1 MPASST
7 TLRVAPHTVRMPCPP
22 WRALS
27 VAGLAC
33 ATLLA
38 AGPAAEADSVS
49 TSANWSGYVASRAG
63 VAFRAVSAGWVQP
76 TVTCSDGRTAV
87 ASPWIGLG
95 GYHQT
100 SQALEQI
107 GTDAQCSASGRASY
121 SAWYELVPA
130 ASRTIRMTI
139 SAGDSLSASVQVRGR
154 VVRLRLSDTT
164 TGATFTKTITA
175 SVVDVTSADWIV
187 EAPSECAGSVD
198 PNACRTLPL
207 ADFGT
212 AGFSAARATTLAGH
226 SGAIADTAWS
236 RAAIRLAPAA
246 GARFGG
252 GPGPG
257 GGPPDTLSVAGAAPG
272 ALTAGGSAFDV
283 AYEQDASSGT

>member
-1 MPASST
+1 MPRSPSRV
-7 TLRVAPHTVRMPCPP
+7 LR
-22 WRALS
+22 L
-27 VAGLAC
+27 AGLAF
-33 ATLLA
+33 AALLVVS
-38 AGPAAEADSVS
+38 PAAEADSVS
-49 TSANWSGYVASRAG
+49 TSANWSGYVASRSG
-63 VAFRAVSAGWVQP
+63 VRFRAVSARWTQP
-76 TVTCSDGRTAV
+76 TVTCSDGRTSV

-130 ASRTIRMTI
+130 ASRTIRMTV
-139 SAGDSLSASVQVRGR
+139 SPGDAISASVQVRGHL
-154 VVRLRLSDTT
+154 VRLRLTDAT
-164 TGATFTKTITA
+164 TGATFAKTLSA
-175 SVVDVTSADWIV
+175 SVVDVSSADWIV
-187 EAPSECAGSVD
+187 EAPSECVGGVAA
-198 PNACRTLPL
+198 NACRTLPL

-212 AGFSAARATTLAGH
+212 AGFTAARATTLAGH
-226 SGAIADTAWS
+226 SGTIADSAWS

-246 GARFGG
+246 GARFVGG

-257 GGPPDTLSVAGAAPG
+257 GGPPDALSVAGAAPA

-283 AYEQDASSGT
+283 AYEQDAGSA